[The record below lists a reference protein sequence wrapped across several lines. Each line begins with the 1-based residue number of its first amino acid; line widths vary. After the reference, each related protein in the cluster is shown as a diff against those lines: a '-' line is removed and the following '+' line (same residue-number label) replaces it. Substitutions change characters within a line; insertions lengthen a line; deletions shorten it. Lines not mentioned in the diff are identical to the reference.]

1 MEEKDLT
8 KKEKNILM
16 ISSLVVVLSLV
27 LGISFAY
34 FAAQGQSTE
43 QSITTSNM
51 GIEFGDGTAI
61 VNATGL

>member
-1 MEEKDLT
+1 MNERKQKT
-8 KKEKNILM
+8 TIA
-16 ISSLVVVLSLV
+16 IASLVVVLSLV